1 MGVSPNDDPSAIQ
14 KKLSLLYNG
23 TRCPVMSGRL
33 RERSLP
39 MDTQTVIALC
49 DVFLVLIGIIGLV
62 LVRRE

>member
-1 MGVSPNDDPSAIQ
+1 MAAGAPSCPGGFMKGVA
-14 KKLSLLYNG
+14 
-23 TRCPVMSGRL
+23 
-33 RERSLP
+33 